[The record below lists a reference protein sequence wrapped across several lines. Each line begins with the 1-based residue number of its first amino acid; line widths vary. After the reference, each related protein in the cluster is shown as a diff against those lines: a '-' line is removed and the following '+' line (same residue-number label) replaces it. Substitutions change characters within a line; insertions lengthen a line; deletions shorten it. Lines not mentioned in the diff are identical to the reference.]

1 MSDVFDQASEKEDK
15 DREEAIRVARRK
27 AAVLPDIGA
36 CYFCDSPT
44 ADGHRFCDAGCRDD
58 YEREQKHKRIQGRR

>member
-1 MSDVFDQASEKEDK
+1 MSDVFDQASEREDK

-27 AAVLPDIGA
+27 ATVLPDIGA

-44 ADGHRFCDAGCRDD
+44 ADGRRFCDADCRDG
-58 YEREQKHKRIQGRR
+58 YEFEQRQRRNQGRA